1 MADECARLFGATML
15 IVKTKP
21 FVLESTPL
29 VTNEFRKRHGDAT
42 LRENQ
47 TSKSLVVH

>member
-1 MADECARLFGATML
+1 MIDERSPPGQRDDL

-21 FVLESTPL
+21 FVLESAPL
-29 VTNEFRKRHGDAT
+29 VTNEFRKRLADAT